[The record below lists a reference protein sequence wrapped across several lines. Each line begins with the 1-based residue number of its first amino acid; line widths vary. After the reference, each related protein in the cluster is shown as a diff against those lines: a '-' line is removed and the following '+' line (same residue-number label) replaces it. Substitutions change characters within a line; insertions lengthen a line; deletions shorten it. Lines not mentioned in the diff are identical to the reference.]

1 MEFDITPFL
10 THLRAESAAERP
22 VTTLAYAQ
30 SLDGSLTR
38 TPGSPTRISS
48 DDALTFTHRLRAAHE
63 AILVGV
69 GTVLSD
75 NPRLN
80 VRRVEGPNPRP
91 IVMDSRLR
99 TPLDANLFSSHPEP
113 WIATTGHAPKDK
125 IRAFEDRG
133 VCVIEIEAL
142 PNGWVNPASLQ
153 TVLQD
158 RGVKTLMVEGGAH
171 ILTSFLQH
179 RLADYLI
186 ATVSM
191 QLIGGL
197 HSLLGLPAGYAAP
210 KLSPWH
216 SASLGADLLIGGNL
230 QWS

>member
-1 MEFDITPFL
+1 MDFDHTSFL
-10 THLRAESAAERP
+10 AHLSNRVPPDRP
-22 VTTLAYAQ
+22 ITTLAYAQ

-48 DDALTFTHRLRAAHE
+48 EESLTFTHQLRAAHE

-80 VRRVEGPNPRP
+80 VRRVTGPNPRP
-91 IVMDSRLR
+91 IILDSRLR
-99 TPLDANLFSSHPEP
+99 MPLDANLLEGHPEA
-113 WIATTGHAPKDK
+113 WIATTPHAP
-125 IRAFEDRG
+125 RERVQAFEDKG
-133 VCVIEIEAL
+133 VRVFEVEAL
-142 PNGWVNPASLQ
+142 PNGWVNPASAQKRLRDEGIQ
-153 TVLQD
+153 
-158 RGVKTLMVEGGAH
+158 TLMIEGGAH
-171 ILTSFLQH
+171 ILTSHLQH

-186 ATVSM
+186 ATLSM

-216 SASLGADLLIGGNL
+216 SAVLGEDLIIGGNL
-230 QWS
+230 QWT